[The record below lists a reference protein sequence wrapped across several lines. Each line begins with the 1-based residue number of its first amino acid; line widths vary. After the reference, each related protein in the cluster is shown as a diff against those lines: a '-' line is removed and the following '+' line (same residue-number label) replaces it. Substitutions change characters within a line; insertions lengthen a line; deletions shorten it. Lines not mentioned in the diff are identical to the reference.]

1 MTPHPL
7 LAILHAAADGHFPPV
22 DGGIEVLPPDE
33 AGTWAIVEFTG
44 HAFVLGEVE
53 LARVEAAGAD
63 GFGGAGHPDVLRL
76 LAGDGGWIGCH
87 DAVLVGR
94 TGLPPTE
101 PPLAVRTDL
110 EDHPRVARAREHR
123 RDVTV
128 YGDDSGLVVI
138 GRGLAGRTEVA
149 VELADPAAGGHGGGR
164 QLIRRALA
172 ARHGQGW
179 VFAQVSPGNAASLRA
194 FLAAGFTPI
203 GSEVLVHPERRHL
216 GR

>member
-7 LAILHAAADGHFPPV
+7 LAILHDAAEGRFPPV
-22 DGGIEVLPPDE
+22 DGGVEVLPPDA

-53 LARVEAAGAD
+53 LARLEEAGAD

-76 LAGDGGWIGCH
+76 LAGEDGWIGCH
-87 DAVLVGR
+87 DAVLAVR
-94 TGLPPTE
+94 TGHPPTE

-128 YGDDSGLVVI
+128 YGDDRGLVVI
-138 GRGLAGRTEVA
+138 GRGLAGRTEMA
-149 VELADPAAGGHGGGR
+149 VELVDPAAGGHGRGR

-172 ARHGQGW
+172 ALPDEGW

-203 GSEVLVHPERRHL
+203 GSEVLVHPERRNL
-216 GR
+216 RR